1 MRSRHRNLDAQTLA
15 YGRLFEKELQ
25 VGEYRVRVTRKRM
38 KNLYLRV
45 KETGDIVEVS
55 APLSVTDREIEQFVL
70 GRMDWIAGAKRR
82 LEERLREEEEK
93 PVLVPFQEREMRR
106 ALKKEIEELLAY
118 WEPRMGV
125 KSEGFTVKK
134 MKTRW
139 GSCNVKTHHL
149 NFNFSLAQVPRP
161 YVEYV
166 VVHELTH
173 LLEPSHNRRFWDLM
187 EHYLPGSKQLRRELN
202 EYRIG

>member
-1 MRSRHRNLDAQTLA
+1 MKSRREDSCK
-15 YGRLFEKELQ
+15 KELQ

-45 KETGDIVEVS
+45 REAGDLVEVS
-55 APLSVTDREIEQFVL
+55 APLSVTDREIEQFVA
-70 GRMDWIAGAKRR
+70 GRMDWIARAKKRQ
-82 LEERLREEEEK
+82 EARLRAEEEK
-93 PVLVPFQEREMRR
+93 PVLVPFQERELRR
-106 ALKKEIEELLAY
+106 ALNKQIQELLAY

-125 KSEGFTVKK
+125 ESQGFSVKK

-139 GSCNVKTHHL
+139 GSCNVKTRHL
-149 NFNFSLAQVPRP
+149 NFNFSLSQVPKP

-173 LLEPSHNRRFWDLM
+173 LLEPSHNRRFWELM
-187 EHYLPGSKQLRRELN
+187 EYYLPGSKRLRRELN
-202 EYRIG
+202 DYEIG